1 MLGKR
6 NRLVALVGLVLVVI
20 LSGCSSG
27 GGGTTGS
34 GGASGADTGSQAQKE
49 AAKPAGITEPLTL
62 QMFLQVPI
70 ADDDL
75 NKLIVDPLKK
85 KFPQLTLE
93 FARNDA
99 ATGGNLTERIG
110 AGYAPDLLLAGFF
123 QLGTYTQLDVPYELD
138 DLIKQSALDLNSF
151 NPVAV
156 NALRGYSDKG
166 KLLGLPL
173 YMNVSALFYNKDLF
187 DKFAVGYPKD
197 NMSWDQIAELA
208 RKVSRTDAGV
218 NYFGLY
224 PGSAGDMG
232 SALTI
237 QNIDVATNKAQ
248 VNNDKLREVFQMM
261 KTIYSIPD
269 NDFAQMTKLKPA
281 DAFFKDKVLA
291 MYTFYMNG
299 VLTQFKTDYNT
310 GKPMNWD
317 MVTQPYFKS
326 LPGVGAK
333 TDAHLLILG
342 AQSKHK
348 QEAFSVI
355 QYLAT
360 SKDVQNLMSQEGKIP
375 ALNLPD
381 VAQNYGKVVPFLQ
394 GKNVQVLFKTK
405 MAPLPKFHPLEASA
419 VNKPVNDALNDVVTK
434 GVDINTALAKAQEQ
448 VQQNINDQMGK

>member
-1 MLGKR
+1 MWGKC
-6 NRLVALVGLVLVVI
+6 NRFIALVGLVFVVV
-20 LSGCSSG
+20 LSGCSGG
-27 GGGTTGS
+27 GGGTADS
-34 GGASGADTGSQAQKE
+34 GGAGGVDAGSKPQKE
-49 AAKPAGITEPLTL
+49 AAKPTGITEPVTL
-62 QMFLQVPI
+62 KMFLQVPI
-70 ADDDL
+70 ADEDL
-75 NKLIVDPLKK
+75 SKLIVDPLKK
-85 KFPQLTLE
+85 KFPPLTLE
-93 FARNDA
+93 FARPGA
-99 ATGGNLTERIG
+99 ANGGSLEEQIS

-123 QLGTYTQLDVPYELD
+123 QLGTYTQLNLPYELD
-138 DLIKQSALDLNSF
+138 DLIKQSALDLNNF

-197 NMSWDQIAELA
+197 GMSWDDMAELA
-208 RKVSRTDAGV
+208 RKVSRTDSGV
-218 NYFGLY
+218 NYFGLF

-232 SALTI
+232 SAFTI

-248 VNNDKLREVFQMM
+248 VNNDKQREVFQMM
-261 KTIYSIPD
+261 KTIYSIPG
-269 NDFAQMTKLKPA
+269 NDFAQLTKLVPA
-281 DAFFKDKVLA
+281 NAFFKDKVLA

-299 VLTQFKTDYNT
+299 VLAQFKTDFSS

-317 MVTQPYFKS
+317 MVQQPYFKS
-326 LPGVGAK
+326 NPGIGAK
-333 TDAHLLILG
+333 TDAHLLIVG

-355 QYLAT
+355 QYLTT

-375 ALNLPD
+375 ALNLSD
-381 VAQNYGKVVPFLQ
+381 VAQNYGKAVPFLQ

-405 MAPLPKFHPLEASA
+405 MAPLPKFHPLESSA
-419 VNKPVNDALNDVVTK
+419 VNKPVNDALNDVVTN